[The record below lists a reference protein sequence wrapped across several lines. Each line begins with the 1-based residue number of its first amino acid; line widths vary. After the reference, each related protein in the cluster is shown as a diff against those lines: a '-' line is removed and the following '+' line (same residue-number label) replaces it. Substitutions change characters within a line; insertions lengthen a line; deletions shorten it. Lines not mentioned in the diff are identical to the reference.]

1 MTFDIYLDDDYNL
14 KVNGLISPM
23 RTSREEA
30 ARTRARIV
38 RSAAALF
45 KRDGIH
51 ATGLAGLMADAG
63 LTHGGFYGHFESK
76 EQLVAEACELA
87 FAESLER
94 IVELAVAAPPSRRF
108 RTFVDE
114 YLSDAH
120 RDNAKSGCGFAALG
134 AELGRADAATR
145 EATTRAF
152 ENFVATIATFLP
164 DASPATAADA
174 ARAVASTLIG
184 ALTIAR
190 SVSDERVSTSILES
204 ARKSALAQ
212 AKALTRVASRR
223 A

>member
-1 MTFDIYLDDDYNL
+1 
-14 KVNGLISPM
+14 M

-94 IVELAVAAPPSRRF
+94 IVEIAAAAPPSRRL
-108 RTFVDE
+108 RTFVEE
-114 YLSDAH
+114 YLSDSH
-120 RDNAKSGCGFAALG
+120 RDNAKAGCGFAALG
-134 AELGRADAATR
+134 AELGRADVATR

-152 ENFVATIATFLP
+152 ENFAGTIATFLP
-164 DASPATAADA
+164 DAAPAAKAEA
-174 ARAVASTLIG
+174 ARAIAATLVG

-190 SVSDERVSTSILES
+190 SVSDDAVSGSVLES

-212 AKALTRVASRR
+212 ARTLAARTR
-223 A
+223 